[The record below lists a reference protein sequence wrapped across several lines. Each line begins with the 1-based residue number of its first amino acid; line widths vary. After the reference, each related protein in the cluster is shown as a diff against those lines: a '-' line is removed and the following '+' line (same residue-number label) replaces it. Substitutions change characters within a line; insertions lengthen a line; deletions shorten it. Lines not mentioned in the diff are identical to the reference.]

1 MPQKTPAKIK
11 IRRGGEAR
19 EEKRQRGE
27 ERRGEERRRGEKERE
42 ERRGAGLLCDTSFC
56 SLS

>member
-27 ERRGEERRRGEKERE
+27 ERRGEEKRGEGKRGEKRS
-42 ERRGAGLLCDTSFC
+42 RLAM
-56 SLS
+56 